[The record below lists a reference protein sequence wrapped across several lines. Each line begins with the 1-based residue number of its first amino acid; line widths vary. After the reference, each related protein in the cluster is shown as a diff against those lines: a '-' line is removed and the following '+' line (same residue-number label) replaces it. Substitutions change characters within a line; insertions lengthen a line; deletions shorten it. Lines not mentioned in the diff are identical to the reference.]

1 MKLDRQDMLLYAIT
15 DRHWLRGESLATQ
28 VQKALEGGVTFVQLR
43 EKELSEEVLMHEAME
58 IRDIC
63 RAYHVPFV
71 IDDNVDLAV
80 AIDADGVHLGQGD
93 MSPVEAREMLG
104 DSKIIGVT
112 AKTVEQ
118 ALKAQSEGADYIGT
132 GAAFVTT
139 SKQDTWTIPHTTI
152 RAIVDACSIP
162 VVAIGG
168 ISYANVDLLRE
179 TRVAGVA
186 VISAI
191 FGLDDI
197 TEGTQLLKDKV
208 VRLFGGRRV
217 ALTIAGSDSSGGAG
231 IQADL
236 KTMVNNGV
244 YGMSAITALTA
255 QNTTGVTGVM
265 DVTPDFLEQQLDAVF
280 TDIYPDAIKVGMVS
294 NPDLVKVISYKLQ
307 EYQAKNIVIDPVMVA
322 TSG

>member
-15 DRHWLRGESLATQ
+15 DRHWLSGESLATQ

-139 SKQDTWTIPHTTI
+139 
-152 RAIVDACSIP
+152 
-162 VVAIGG
+162 G
-168 ISYANVDLLRE
+168 Y
-179 TRVAGVA
+179 
-186 VISAI
+186 
-191 FGLDDI
+191 LDD
-197 TEGTQLLKDKV
+197 
-208 VRLFGGRRV
+208 
-217 ALTIAGSDSSGGAG
+217 SSYN
-231 IQADL
+231 D
-236 KTMVNNGV
+236 
-244 YGMSAITALTA
+244 
-255 QNTTGVTGVM
+255 
-265 DVTPDFLEQQLDAVF
+265 
-280 TDIYPDAIKVGMVS
+280 
-294 NPDLVKVISYKLQ
+294 
-307 EYQAKNIVIDPVMVA
+307 
-322 TSG
+322 